1 MNSIIFQHHTV
12 LSDVHMLLPNACHLM
27 RRLNRVGQPVFLSKF
42 EILCNGQKD
51 ASKDST
57 KESVKECEEKDNQE
71 EDDQKDKKCKQE
83 KHKEEEE
90 RNTPVVLDEDG
101 DLDVT
106 HRHEALMNV
115 SKHTVFVYRCDLGN
129 CFFFSSK
136 VWRGALLLADFI
148 FSVPLMFKGATILEL
163 GAGTGLTSIIMAT
176 LAKTVYCTD
185 VGEDLLNMCKK
196 NVTLNKHLIEPTGGE
211 VRVRRLDWLQK
222 DFCTDADV
230 EFSWTEEEIAD
241 IHNKTKFIIAADV
254 CYDDDLTDGFFRTLY
269 QLCSNFNHICQV
281 FISIEKRMNFTLRH
295 MDVSCEAY
303 DHFRHCLFQ
312 LHDLVDGKCRFR
324 VEEVSPDFPQCLM
337 YERIEQLELWKVT
350 VTPLRLDSDC
360 D

>member
-1 MNSIIFQHHTV
+1 MKDVIKIEHTMATP
-12 LSDVHMLLPNACHLM
+12 LEDV
-27 RRLNRVGQPVFLSKF
+27 G
-42 EILCNGQKD
+42 
-51 ASKDST
+51 
-57 KESVKECEEKDNQE
+57 
-71 EDDQKDKKCKQE
+71 KQ
-83 KHKEEEE
+83 
-90 RNTPVVLDEDG
+90 
-101 DLDVT
+101 
-106 HRHEALMNV
+106 
-115 SKHTVFVYRCDLGN
+115 
-129 CFFFSSK
+129 

-163 GAGTGLTSIIMAT
+163 GAGTGLPSIIMAT

-211 VRVRRLDWLQK
+211 VKVRRLDWLQK

-241 IHNKTKFIIAADV
+241 IHNNTRFIIAADV

-269 QLCSNFNHICQV
+269 QLCSNFNHICRV

-303 DHFRHCLFQ
+303 DHFRHCLSQ

-324 VEEVSPDFPQCLM
+324 VEELSPDFPQCLM

-360 D
+360 DLDSPLS